1 MRFKLIQMTGGTHE
15 EYILK
20 QVFNEFDV
28 NKNGSLNEEEL
39 HTMLVK
45 LEIPTEKR
53 LLEPLLKKLDKSG
66 NGVVEYDEFKNFL
79 FFDPYH
85 IWSV

>member
-85 IWSV
+85 I

>member
-20 QVFNEFDV
+20 QLFSEFDT
-28 NKNGSLNEEEL
+28 NKNGVLGEDEL
-39 HTMLVK
+39 YTMLVK

-53 LLEPLLKKLDKSG
+53 LVQPLLKKLDKNNS
-66 NGVVEYDEFKNFL
+66 GVVEYDEFKNFL

-85 IWSV
+85 I

>member
-1 MRFKLIQMTGGTHE
+1 MTGGTHE

-53 LLEPLLKKLDKSG
+53 LLQPLLKKLDKSG
-66 NGVVEYDEFKNFL
+66 NGVV
-79 FFDPYH
+79 
-85 IWSV
+85 